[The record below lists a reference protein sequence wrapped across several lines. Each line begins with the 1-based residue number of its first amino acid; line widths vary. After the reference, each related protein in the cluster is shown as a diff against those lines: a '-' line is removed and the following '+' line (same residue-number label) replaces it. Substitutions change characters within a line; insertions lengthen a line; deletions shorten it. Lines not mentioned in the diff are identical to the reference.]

1 MDLIDIEATQR
12 FNDFVDQ
19 VFNSDSAFI
28 NSLFPSDTPNVNIM
42 SRNIEALLDFS
53 ILPNHEQQIFDIYI
67 TGLDENIIK
76 NANQILKID
85 FDLYSNLKDVVFN
98 KKCPICTEDF
108 KDSDKISKIDCK
120 HAFHEHCIMKWGKY
134 KNECPTCRKKLPV

>member
-19 VFNSDSAFI
+19 VFNSDSTFI
-28 NSLFPSDTPNVNIM
+28 NSLFPSDTPDVNIM

-85 FDLYSNLKDVVFN
+85 FDLYSNLKEVVFN
-98 KKCPICTEDF
+98 KQCPICTEDF

-120 HAFHEHCIMKWGKY
+120 HAFHEHCIMEWGKY

>member
-53 ILPNHEQQIFDIYI
+53 ILPNHEQQIFNIYI
-67 TGLDENIIK
+67 TELDGNIIK